1 MAIDKI
7 PSAGIDAG
15 GVAPSNLSTGAPSWD
30 GSGNLS
36 FNSGYGSN
44 GVAYACRAWVDF
56 NGTGTVAIKASGN
69 VSSITDNATGVYT
82 VNFTTAMPDAN
93 FCAVG
98 SSLGSTSG
106 SYATFLCSA
115 GIAKTTSSVRVE
127 NRNFSTGAV
136 IDDNDMNVSIFR

>member
-1 MAIDKI
+1 MPIDQIITDSIANGAVI
-7 PSAGIDAG
+7 PID
-15 GVAPSNLSTGAPSWD
+15 LSTGAPSWNA
-30 GSGNLS
+30 SGDLS

-98 SSLGSTSG
+98 SSLGSTGG

-115 GIAKTTSSVRVE
+115 GTAKTTSSVRVE